1 MKLHFTKLIKNS
13 YVNENMIFISN
24 LETPSY
30 IVYVVELSLN
40 QNTPF
45 TRKKSLI
52 MKNQVII
59 SNYSCHIEFTFDK
72 KQ

>member
-1 MKLHFTKLIKNS
+1 MTS
-13 YVNENMIFISN
+13 
-24 LETPSY
+24 
-30 IVYVVELSLN
+30 YVVELSLN